1 MHYGKRVFVA
11 GVGWQ
16 QQVWQHVAARSLT
29 VERGGPARTS

>member
-1 MHYGKRVFVA
+1 MHYGKRVFLA

-16 QQVWQHVAARSLT
+16 QQVWQHVEARSLT